1 MTYRHFL
8 YALIHELVHYRFENE
23 LEHGREFN
31 HRIMEIIRGKIFPQV
46 KIKEEAE
53 KEKVQE

>member
-1 MTYRHFL
+1 V
-8 YALIHELVHYRFENE
+8 LIHELVHYRFENE
-23 LEHGREFN
+23 LENGREFN

-46 KIKEEAE
+46 KIKEAAE